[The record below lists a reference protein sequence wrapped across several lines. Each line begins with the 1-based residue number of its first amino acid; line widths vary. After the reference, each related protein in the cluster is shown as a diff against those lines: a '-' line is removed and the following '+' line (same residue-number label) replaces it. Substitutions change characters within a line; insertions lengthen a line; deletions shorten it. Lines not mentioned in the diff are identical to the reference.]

1 MCVCEWQF
9 YKPSDER
16 SDKPLPLPDCSLQLH
31 LTTECAA
38 RVCPSLR
45 SVSSLFAWD
54 CLYCC
59 HLGPVSPAPRRR
71 VSKPVCACLSFKLCL
86 SAMPRQV
93 CMCVFAVQ
101 RCMSLSCVLWLK
113 LSECLCQV
121 TGLTA
126 ILFTPIPIST
136 SSQPDYC
143 GACEREPETRRS
155 WHPSHLTC
163 PSLSVSL
170 HARLRRAVR
179 AQLNLA
185 ACCSLCRGCK
195 SATKKNPKKSYTFGP
210 RLSYAFQNNR
220 HYKFHNADPKTCR
233 KTHHNMYS
241 DWKSLLDRVS
251 LI

>member
-93 CMCVFAVQ
+93 CMCVCLLFTGV
-101 RCMSLSCVLWLK
+101 
-113 LSECLCQV
+113 CLCRV
-121 TGLTA
+121 CCDW
-126 ILFTPIPIST
+126 S
-136 SSQPDYC
+136 C
-143 GACEREPETRRS
+143 
-155 WHPSHLTC
+155 
-163 PSLSVSL
+163 LSVSVRLQAWQPSYL
-170 HARLRRAVR
+170 HLFQFLQAPSRTTVVPV
-179 AQLNLA
+179 
-185 ACCSLCRGCK
+185 
-195 SATKKNPKKSYTFGP
+195 SASQKPDG
-210 RLSYAFQNNR
+210 
-220 HYKFHNADPKTCR
+220 ADTLP
-233 KTHHNMYS
+233 
-241 DWKSLLDRVS
+241 
-251 LI
+251 I